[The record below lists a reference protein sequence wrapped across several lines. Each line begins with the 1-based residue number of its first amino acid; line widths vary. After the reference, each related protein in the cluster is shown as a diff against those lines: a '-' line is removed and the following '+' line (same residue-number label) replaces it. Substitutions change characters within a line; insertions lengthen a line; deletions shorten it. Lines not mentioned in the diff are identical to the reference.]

1 MVDKSCVLQIF
12 GSLMKHPQY
21 LSESDKY
28 NLTPD
33 DFYSRLDKYIFVAI
47 DSLYRNGASRIHPID
62 VEELLLYVITK
73 FVELPLGTNLAEKY
87 ISFPFAVDAGILAL
101 PTDVPFMLMSK

>member
-62 VEELLLYVITK
+62 VENYLN
-73 FVELPLGTNLAEKY
+73 TNENAKNLFKQRHH
-87 ISFPFAVDAGILAL
+87 
-101 PTDVPFMLMSK
+101 